1 MQLSRFLAHL
11 FTTQTTVRRRL
22 GPSFAGDIERS
33 VRAAEA
39 THGGEILVVI
49 EPALEPLEV
58 LRGKS
63 GRERAIEVFSEQRV
77 WDTEHN
83 NGVLLYV
90 LFADHDIEIL
100 ADRGLASRV
109 QAGVWES
116 ICAKIEEQF
125 RAGKFTEGLQSGV
138 REVSALLR
146 EHFPLRAD
154 HTTGDKNELS
164 DAPMI

>member
-1 MQLSRFLAHL
+1 MRLARFLTHL
-11 FTTQTTVRRRL
+11 FTSQAIVRRRL
-22 GPSFAGDIERS
+22 GPSFANDIEAA

-39 THGGEILVVI
+39 THGGEILVVV
-49 EPALEPLEV
+49 EPALEPIEV

-63 GRERAIEVFSEQRV
+63 GRERALEVFSEQRV

-109 QAGVWES
+109 PNGVWES

-125 RAGKFTEGLQSGV
+125 SAGKFTEGLQDGV
-138 REVSALLR
+138 RAVSDLLR
-146 EHFPLRAD
+146 EHFPVKAGEKRAEQ
-154 HTTGDKNELS
+154 NELS
-164 DAPMI
+164 NAPIV